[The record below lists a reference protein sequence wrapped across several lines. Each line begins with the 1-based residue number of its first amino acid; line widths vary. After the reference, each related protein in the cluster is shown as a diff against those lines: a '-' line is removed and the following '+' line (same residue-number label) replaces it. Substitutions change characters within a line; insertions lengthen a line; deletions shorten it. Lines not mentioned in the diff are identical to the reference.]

1 MAIARPA
8 DTDYPEFFKT
18 YLADIEHDRDG
29 LAALERQRDAIAAL
43 ARVSNDRAA
52 YRYAQGKWSI
62 REVVGHVTDTERI
75 FAYRLLRIARGD
87 RTPLAAFDE
96 NKYAEAS
103 NADRRDIADLVK
115 ELAAVRDSSLAL
127 VRSLDVDALERWGT
141 VRAGEI
147 TARAQVFVM
156 AGHFEHHIKLLRDR
170 YGVPGL

>member
-1 MAIARPA
+1 MVIARPT

-18 YLADIEHDRDG
+18 YLADVGQERDG

-43 ARVSNDRAA
+43 ARLSNERAGH
-52 YRYAQGKWSI
+52 RYADGKWSI

-87 RTPLAAFDE
+87 RTPLSAFDE
-96 NKYAEAS
+96 NKYAAAS
-103 NADRRDIADLVK
+103 NADRRDIADLAD
-115 ELAAVRDSSLAL
+115 ELAAVRDASLAL
-127 VRSLDVDALERWGT
+127 VRSLDEDTLEHWGT

-156 AGHFEHHIKLLRDR
+156 AGHFEHHIKLLRER
-170 YGVPGL
+170 YAVPGL